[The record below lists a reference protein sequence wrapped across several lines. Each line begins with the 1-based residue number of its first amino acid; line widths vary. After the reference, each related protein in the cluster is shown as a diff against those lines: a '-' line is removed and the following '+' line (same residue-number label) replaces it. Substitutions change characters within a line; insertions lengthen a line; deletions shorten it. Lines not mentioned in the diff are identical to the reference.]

1 MLPLTKQL
9 TMASSSS
16 LFLLA
21 ALLAL
26 ASWQATAY
34 DPSPLQD
41 FCIADM
47 KAPVRV
53 NGFACKDPMAATPE
67 DFFNAA
73 MLDQPRDTKASKV
86 RSNVTNIN
94 VINFPGLNTLG
105 ISLARIDY
113 GPLGV
118 NTPHIHPRATE
129 LLTVLEGTLYLGFV
143 TSNPNRLFSKIVK
156 KGDVFVFPKAMIH
169 FQMNLAHDKP
179 AAALS
184 SLSSQ
189 NPGVIS
195 IANAVFGSKPP
206 ISDDVLATAFQVE
219 KDLIHWL
226 QSQFWGN
233 TNY

>member
-1 MLPLTKQL
+1 MA
-9 TMASSSS
+9 ASSSS
-16 LFLLA
+16 SKLLPVVA
-21 ALLAL
+21 ILAMA
-26 ASWQATAY
+26 ASWQQAIAY

-41 FCIADM
+41 FCVADM
-47 KAPVRV
+47 KSPVRV
-53 NGFACKDPMAATPE
+53 NGFPCKDPMAVTPD

-73 MLDQPRDTKASKV
+73 KLDTPRNTKNKFGSI
-86 RSNVTNIN
+86 VTNVN
-94 VINFPGLNTLG
+94 VSQFPGLNTLG

-113 GPLGV
+113 APLGV

-143 TSNPNRLFSKIVK
+143 TSNPNRLFSKVVK

-169 FQMNLAHDKP
+169 FQMNLDHEKP

-189 NPGVIS
+189 NPGVIT
-195 IANAVFGSKPP
+195 IASAVFGSKPP
-206 ISDDVLATAFQVE
+206 ISDDVLAKAFQVE
-219 KDLIHWL
+219 KNLIDWL
-226 QSQFWGN
+226 QSQFWEN

>member
-1 MLPLTKQL
+1 SHLSYCMSFACYMLIPKQ
-9 TMASSSS
+9 M
-16 LFLLA
+16 
-21 ALLAL
+21 
-26 ASWQATAY
+26 
-34 DPSPLQD
+34 
-41 FCIADM
+41 
-47 KAPVRV
+47 RV
-53 NGFACKDPMAATPE
+53 NGFPCKDPMAVNPE
-67 DFFNAA
+67 DFFNPA
-73 MLDQPRDTKASKV
+73 MLDQPRDTKNSKV
-86 RSNVTNIN
+86 GSNVTNIN

-143 TSNPNRLFSKIVK
+143 TSNPNRLFSRVVK

-195 IANAVFGSKPP
+195 IANAVFGSNPP

-219 KDLIHWL
+219 KKLIDWL
-226 QSQFWGN
+226 QSQFWEN
-233 TNY
+233 NHY

>member
-1 MLPLTKQL
+1 
-9 TMASSSS
+9 MASSSN

-26 ASWQATAY
+26 TSWQAIAY

-41 FCIADM
+41 FCVADM
-47 KAPVRV
+47 KSPVRV
-53 NGFACKDPMAATPE
+53 NGFPCKDPMAVTPD
-67 DFFNAA
+67 DFFNDARIIG
-73 MLDQPRDTKASKV
+73 QPRDTTKSKV
-86 RSNVTNIN
+86 GSNVTNVN

-143 TSNPNRLFSKIVK
+143 TSNPNRLFSKVVK

-189 NPGVIS
+189 NPGVIT
-195 IANAVFGSKPP
+195 IANAVFGSDPR
-206 ISDDVLATAFQVE
+206 ISDDVLARAFQVE
-219 KDLIHWL
+219 KKLIDWL
-226 QSQFWGN
+226 QSQFWEN
-233 TNY
+233 NNY

>member
-1 MLPLTKQL
+1 
-9 TMASSSS
+9 MASSSS

-26 ASWQATAY
+26 ASWQAVAY

-41 FCIADM
+41 FCVADM
-47 KAPVRV
+47 KSPVLV
-53 NGFACKDPMAATPE
+53 NGFACKDPMAVTSD
-67 DFFNAA
+67 DFFNDARIIG
-73 MLDQPRDTKASKV
+73 QPRNTMGSKV
-86 RSNVTNIN
+86 GSNVTNIN
-94 VINFPGLNTLG
+94 VMNFPGLNTLG

-113 GPLGV
+113 APLGV
-118 NTPHIHPRATE
+118 NPPHVHPRATE

-143 TSNPNRLFSKIVK
+143 TSNPNRLFSKVVK

-189 NPGVIS
+189 NPGVIT
-195 IANAVFGSKPP
+195 IANAVFGSMPP
-206 ISDDVLATAFQVE
+206 ISDDVLARAFQVE
-219 KDLIHWL
+219 KKLIDWL
-226 QSQFWGN
+226 QSQFWEN
-233 TNY
+233 NHY

>member
-1 MLPLTKQL
+1 MKLLHCNGL
-9 TMASSSS
+9 LSSSM
-16 LFLLA
+16 LLLLA
-21 ALLAL
+21 AIFAL
-26 ASWQATAY
+26 ASWEQAMAF

-41 FCIADM
+41 FCVADM
-47 KAPVRV
+47 NSPVRV
-53 NGFACKDPMAATPE
+53 NGFPCKDPMSVTPD

-73 MLDQPRDTKASKV
+73 RLDQPRNTMNRFGSI
-86 RSNVTNIN
+86 VTNIN
-94 VINFPGLNTLG
+94 VTQFPGLNTLG

-143 TSNPNRLFSKIVK
+143 TSNPNRLFSKVVK

-169 FQMNLAHDKP
+169 FQMNLDHHKP

-189 NPGVIS
+189 NPGVIT
-195 IANAVFGSKPP
+195 IASAVFGSQPP
-206 ISDDVLATAFQVE
+206 ISDDVLAKAFQVE
-219 KDLIHWL
+219 KNLIDWL
-226 QSQFWGN
+226 QSQFWEN

>member
-1 MLPLTKQL
+1 MNG
-9 TMASSSS
+9 
-16 LFLLA
+16 FLYKHPSTI
-21 ALLAL
+21 L
-26 ASWQATAY
+26 ASDLKTLLLNHA
-34 DPSPLQD
+34 
-41 FCIADM
+41 
-47 KAPVRV
+47 
-53 NGFACKDPMAATPE
+53 
-67 DFFNAA
+67 
-73 MLDQPRDTKASKV
+73 V
-86 RSNVTNIN
+86 RSSANIVTAAE
-94 VINFPGLNTLG
+94 FPGLNTLG

-143 TSNPNRLFSKIVK
+143 TSNPNRLFSRVVK

-195 IANAVFGSKPP
+195 IANAVFGSNPP

-219 KDLIHWL
+219 MKLIDWL
-226 QSQFWGN
+226 QSQFWEN
-233 TNY
+233 NHY

>member
-1 MLPLTKQL
+1 MC
-9 TMASSSS
+9 
-16 LFLLA
+16 A
-21 ALLAL
+21 A
-26 ASWQATAY
+26 
-34 DPSPLQD
+34 
-41 FCIADM
+41 
-47 KAPVRV
+47 RV
-53 NGFACKDPMAATPE
+53 NGFACKDPMKATSD

-73 MLDQPRDTKASKV
+73 KLDRARPTKGSKV
-86 RSNVTNIN
+86 RSNVTNVS

-118 NTPHIHPRATE
+118 NTPHLHPRATE

-143 TSNPNRLFSKIVK
+143 TSNPNKLFSKIVK

-169 FQMNLAHDKP
+169 FQMNLSPDKP

-184 SLSSQ
+184 SLNSQ

-219 KDLIHWL
+219 KKLIDWL
-226 QSQFWGN
+226 QSQFWEN
-233 TNY
+233 NNY

>member
-1 MLPLTKQL
+1 
-9 TMASSSS
+9 MASSSS
-16 LFLLA
+16 MFISIVLLS
-21 ALLAL
+21 LLV
-26 ASWQATAY
+26 SWQATAY

-41 FCIADM
+41 FCVADM
-47 KAPVRV
+47 NSPVRV
-53 NGFACKDPMAATPE
+53 NGFPCKDPMTVNPD
-67 DFFNAA
+67 DFFNPA
-73 MLDQPRDTKASKV
+73 MLDQPRDTMKSKV
-86 RSNVTNIN
+86 GSNVTNIN

-143 TSNPNRLFSKIVK
+143 TSNPNRLFSKVVK

-206 ISDDVLATAFQVE
+206 ISDDVLSRAFQVE

-226 QSQFWGN
+226 QSQFWEDN
-233 TNY
+233 NNY

>member
-1 MLPLTKQL
+1 
-9 TMASSSS
+9 
-16 LFLLA
+16 
-21 ALLAL
+21 
-26 ASWQATAY
+26 
-34 DPSPLQD
+34 
-41 FCIADM
+41 
-47 KAPVRV
+47 
-53 NGFACKDPMAATPE
+53 
-67 DFFNAA
+67 
-73 MLDQPRDTKASKV
+73 
-86 RSNVTNIN
+86 
-94 VINFPGLNTLG
+94 
-105 ISLARIDY
+105 
-113 GPLGV
+113 V

-219 KDLIHWL
+219 KSLIDWL
-226 QSQFWGN
+226 QSQFWEDN
-233 TNY
+233 NY